1 MDFLHLPAKVLRRLI
16 AGARNARIHPA
27 TAMSDLDIANSA
39 HGLVFSLLATRW
51 QRKNKAPS
59 WPSVYQQWLARLPAD
74 GTPTLY
80 GSFDADDRLELLTD
94 NAAAFAK
101 RLELYQTAT
110 QSIDISTYYIQ
121 ADDAGWS
128 TARALADCARRGIR
142 VRIVADRCATAQKNF
157 GTPELRD
164 MINFLRDA
172 GVDYRLFHTPGR
184 PYDVNHR
191 KLLIIDKKTAILGGR
206 NYADHYAGSE
216 WRDIELLLE
225 GPSAAHLQLVF
236 EETFAGRPD
245 LHKRNSLGSLVQPTA
260 PTDISSNAYFVYLLE
275 CIRASKHT
283 LDIEHGYYF
292 NHDAIHRELTLAC
305 RRGVRVRVFTNSAES
320 IDLSHMS
327 YRLYAGFP
335 DLLDAGVQLYLRR
348 GLGRTLH
355 SKYFVADGV
364 WIGFGSSNLDYYSP
378 RFCLELGLQVRD
390 VRFGQMLTSWF
401 EQGIAEADLIQDRA
415 EIDRVLA
422 AQTVGKYFD
431 RWLQDM
437 Q

>member
-1 MDFLHLPAKVLRRLI
+1 MDFLHLPAKVLRRFI
-16 AGARNARIHPA
+16 AGARNARIPPA
-27 TAMSDLDIANSA
+27 TTMSDLDIANSA

-51 QRKNKAPS
+51 QRKNNAPS
-59 WPSVYQQWLARLPAD
+59 WPSVYQQWLARLPTD
-74 GTPTLY
+74 GAPTLY
-80 GSFDADDRLELLTD
+80 GSFDADDRFELLGD

-101 RLELYQTAT
+101 RQELYQTAT

-142 VRIVADRCATAQKNF
+142 VRIVADRCVTAQKNF
-157 GTPELRD
+157 GTPELRG
-164 MINFLRDA
+164 MVNFLRDA
-172 GVDYRLFHTPGR
+172 GVDYRLFHTPDR

-191 KLLIIDKKTAILGGR
+191 KLLIIDEKIAILGGR

-225 GPSAAHLQLVF
+225 GPSAARLQVVF
-236 EETFAGRPD
+236 EETFASRPD
-245 LHKRNSLGSLVQPTA
+245 LHKRNSPGGSIQSTA
-260 PTDISSNAYFVYLLE
+260 PAGISTNAYFIYLLE
-275 CIRASKHT
+275 CIRASRRS

-292 NHDAIHRELTLAC
+292 NHDAIHRELALAC

-320 IDLSHMS
+320 IDLSHMN

-335 DLLDAGVQLYLRR
+335 DLLDAGVRLYLRR
-348 GLGRTLH
+348 GCGRTLH
-355 SKYFVADGV
+355 SKYFVADGE
-364 WIGFGSSNLDYYSP
+364 WIGFGSSNLDFYSP

-390 VRFGQMLTSWF
+390 ARFGQMLTAWF
-401 EQGIAEADLIQDRA
+401 EQGIAEADLMQDRA
-415 EIDRVLA
+415 EIERVLA

-431 RWLQDM
+431 RWLQDI